1 MQLAMREAEKARGH
15 TSPNPF
21 VGAIIVKDGK
31 ILAKGRTQSY
41 GSDHAEV
48 DALTKAGAEAK
59 GASMYVTLEPCCHY
73 GKTPPCTKAII
84 KAGIRKV
91 IIGIEDPN
99 PLVAGKGIEELRTA
113 GIEVVEGVLSEA
125 IRTQNEAFLCHIQ
138 KQRPFVIWKAAL
150 SLDGKFAAN
159 DGSSQWIT
167 NEAARSLVHRYRAQS
182 DAVLSGIRSVQKD
195 DAMLNARGIRG
206 AKQPLRVVL
215 DPLLELNPRS
225 RFALCAK
232 DYPGLVF
239 YHSAEAPRAEQLA
252 SLGLELVKVAGNESE
267 LELNEVMNI
276 LHQRGVN
283 TLFLETGNILSEAFL
298 RARLVDKCLIF
309 YGNKIIGGKN
319 AILSGLDL
327 GSIHNAWNLRD
338 TKFKKLGDNLL
349 LSGYPVYDPSKPG
362 LGATYLKTLKP

>member
-1 MQLAMREAEKARGH
+1 MSSTDKAYMQLAMREAEKARGH

-48 DALTKAGAEAK
+48 DALIKAGAEAK

-113 GIEVVEGVLSEA
+113 GIEVVEGILSEA

-150 SLDGKFAAN
+150 SLDGKFAAMM
-159 DGSSQWIT
+159 
-167 NEAARSLVHRYRAQS
+167 AA
-182 DAVLSGIRSVQKD
+182 LSGSRTKQPEAWCIAIVLNQTRCYPGFASVQRMMPCSTLVVQRSET
-195 DAMLNARGIRG
+195 AFTSSLGPLARTEPQI
-206 AKQPLRVVL
+206 PLRAL
-215 DPLLELNPRS
+215 REGLSRS
-225 RFALCAK
+225 GFL
-232 DYPGLVF
+232 
-239 YHSAEAPRAEQLA
+239 S
-252 SLGLELVKVAGNESE
+252 
-267 LELNEVMNI
+267 
-276 LHQRGVN
+276 QRGS
-283 TLFLETGNILSEAFL
+283 TKGRSTRQPGTRTGQS
-298 RARLVDKCLIF
+298 
-309 YGNKIIGGKN
+309 
-319 AILSGLDL
+319 SG
-327 GSIHNAWNLRD
+327 
-338 TKFKKLGDNLL
+338 
-349 LSGYPVYDPSKPG
+349 
-362 LGATYLKTLKP
+362 